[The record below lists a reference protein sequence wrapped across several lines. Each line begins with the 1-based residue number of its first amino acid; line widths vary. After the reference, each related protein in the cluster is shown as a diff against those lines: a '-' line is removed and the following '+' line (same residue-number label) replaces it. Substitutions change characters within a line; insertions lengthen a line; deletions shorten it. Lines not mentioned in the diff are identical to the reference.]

1 MYSNEGICKY
11 QRKPLYMNEINNL
24 NKLFEKQLKKY
35 ELSLN
40 SMPNDFL
47 KWQQFIKQVNTFYND
62 SMQELDDTQRL
73 AHIGRWHYNKS
84 KNKITFSNEFCS
96 LFNLDPR
103 VTLKT
108 YEEILQWIHFNDN
121 AIFTEMIETAF
132 KSGQIGE
139 CDIRINIPNKQF
151 SWFHIICE
159 PIANA
164 QGKFEDISGIAMDI
178 SKRKEAEEK
187 INNLNKQIILS
198 ARYTGMAEVATSL
211 LHNLGN
217 VLNSANVS
225 LQLLKESVN
234 QPFIDRTLK
243 VIELID
249 EHKLSLSSF
258 LTEDAKG
265 KLIPQYLIELST
277 IMRKEQEILRLEVM
291 NMISYLNHIKQIV
304 STQQDLS
311 ASKVFIEK
319 IFLPEA
325 IDLAL
330 QMCAGKIMNSIQIK
344 KQYES
349 NISFIETDKSKLLQ
363 ILINLI
369 QNAKEA
375 TVDNNDAVTKEIC
388 ISTRVTTNNDV
399 EIIIKDNGIGI
410 APEHQDKLFS
420 FGFTTKKQGHGFG
433 LHSCALFAKELGGDI
448 QVFSE
453 GLGKGATFT
462 INIPVT
468 PVLKEKI

>member
-1 MYSNEGICKY
+1 MS
-11 QRKPLYMNEINNL
+11 EINNL
-24 NKLFEKQLKKY
+24 NKLFEQQLKRY
-35 ELSLN
+35 ELSLDAIP
-40 SMPNDFL
+40 SDFD
-47 KWQQFIKQVNTFYND
+47 KWQQFIKQVNNFYND
-62 SMQELDDTQRL
+62 NIQELENTQRL
-73 AHIGRWHYNKS
+73 AHIGRWHYNKP
-84 KNKITFSNEFCS
+84 KNQITFSKEFYS
-96 LFNLDPR
+96 LFNMDPN
-103 VTLKT
+103 VKHKT
-108 YEEILQWIHFNDN
+108 YEEILHRIHFNDSTE
-121 AIFTEMIETAF
+121 FTEMVESTLQNG
-132 KSGQIGE
+132 KIGE
-139 CDIRINIPNKQF
+139 CDIRIIMPNKQF
-151 SWFHIICE
+151 SWYHIVCQ

-164 QGKFEDISGIAMDI
+164 QGIFEELSGIAMDI

-187 INNLNKQIILS
+187 ISNLNKQIILS

-249 EHKLSLSSF
+249 EHKLSLSTF

-265 KLIPQYLIELST
+265 KLIPQYLIELSS
-277 IMRKEQEILRLEVM
+277 ILKKEQDILRFEVI
-291 NMISYLNHIKQIV
+291 NMINYLNHIKEIV
-304 STQQDLS
+304 NTQQDLS
-311 ASKVFIEK
+311 TSKVFIEK

-330 QMCAGKIMNSIQIK
+330 QMCAGKVMNCIQIN
-344 KQYES
+344 KQYE
-349 NISFIETDKSKLLQ
+349 NTISFIETDKSKLLQ

-375 TVDNNDAVTKEIC
+375 IVDNNDVPIKEIY
-388 ISTRVTTNNDV
+388 ISTRVTTNNNI
-399 EIIIKDNGIGI
+399 EIVIKDNGIGI
-410 APEHQDKLFS
+410 SPEDKNKLFS

-448 QVFSE
+448 QVFSD

-462 INIPVT
+462 LHIPVS
-468 PVLKEKI
+468 PALKEKL

>member
-1 MYSNEGICKY
+1 
-11 QRKPLYMNEINNL
+11 MNEINNL

-35 ELSLN
+35 ELSLD
-40 SMPNDFL
+40 SMPNDLL
-47 KWQQFIKQVNTFYND
+47 KWQQFITQVNTFYNN
-62 SMQELDDTQRL
+62 SIQELDDTQRL
-73 AHIGRWHYNKS
+73 AHIGRWHYNKP
-84 KNKITFSNEFCS
+84 KNKITFSKEFCS
-96 LFNLDPR
+96 LFNIDPK

-108 YEEILQWIHFNDN
+108 YEEIQHWIHFNDS
-121 AIFTEMIETAF
+121 AIFSEMIETAF
-132 KSGQIGE
+132 KSGEIGE
-139 CDIRINIPNKQF
+139 CDIRVSISNKQF

-234 QPFIDRTLK
+234 QPFIDRALK

-249 EHKLSLSSF
+249 EHKLSLSTF

-277 IMRKEQEILRLEVM
+277 ILKKEQEILRLEVM
-291 NMISYLNHIKQIV
+291 NMISYLSHIKQIV

-344 KQYES
+344 KKYAS
-349 NISFIETDKSKLLQ
+349 NVSFVETDKSKLLQ

-375 TVDNNDAVTKEIC
+375 IVDNSDVVAKEIHISAKVTKNNNFEIA
-388 ISTRVTTNNDV
+388 IR
-399 EIIIKDNGIGI
+399 DNGIGI

-462 INIPVT
+462 LNIPVT

>member
-1 MYSNEGICKY
+1 MS
-11 QRKPLYMNEINNL
+11 EINNL
-24 NKLFEKQLKKY
+24 NKLFEQQLKKY
-35 ELSLN
+35 ELSLDAIP
-40 SMPNDFL
+40 SDFD
-47 KWQQFIKQVNTFYND
+47 KWQQFIKQVNNLYND
-62 SMQELDDTQRL
+62 NIQELENTQRL
-73 AHIGRWHYNKS
+73 AHIGRWHYS
-84 KNKITFSNEFCS
+84 KPKNEITFSKEFYS
-96 LFNLDPR
+96 LFNMDPN
-103 VTLKT
+103 VTHRT
-108 YEEILQWIHFNDN
+108 YEEILSRIHFNDN
-121 AIFTEMIETAF
+121 AEFTEMVESALQNG
-132 KSGQIGE
+132 KIGE
-139 CDIRINIPNKQF
+139 CDIRIIMPNKQF
-151 SWFHIICE
+151 LWYHIVCQ

-164 QGKFEDISGIAMDI
+164 QGIFEELSGIAMDI

-187 INNLNKQIILS
+187 ISNLNKQIILS

-249 EHKLSLSSF
+249 EHKLSLSTF
-258 LTEDAKG
+258 FTEDAKG
-265 KLIPQYLIELST
+265 KLIPQYLIELSS
-277 IMRKEQEILRLEVM
+277 ILKKEQDILRFEVI
-291 NMISYLNHIKQIV
+291 NMINYLNHIKEIV
-304 STQQDLS
+304 NTQQDLS

-330 QMCAGKIMNSIQIK
+330 QMCAGKVMNCIQIN
-344 KQYES
+344 KQYE
-349 NISFIETDKSKLLQ
+349 NTTSFIETDKSKLLQ

-375 TVDNNDAVTKEIC
+375 TVDNNDVPIKEIY
-388 ISTRVTTNNDV
+388 ISTRVTTNNNI
-399 EIIIKDNGIGI
+399 EIVIKDNGIGI
-410 APEHQDKLFS
+410 SPEDKNKLFS

-448 QVFSE
+448 QVFSD

-462 INIPVT
+462 LHIPVS
-468 PVLKEKI
+468 PALKEKL